1 MAERLERTSESRYEL
16 GYRTI
21 FGLKPPSPRNRNW
34 SLSFD
39 SVRDARDFKEP
50 LSSIT
55 LVIVALVYGGLHLLA
70 WNAPFHTRVE
80 ETLWKISGISVAS
93 IGPMSIAYAGLL
105 SVTHEP
111 FRHISLWHT
120 RHWNSPRTRHQLKF
134 SQFLSFSMHIV
145 GKINQFFGVSYL
157 LFYLFA
163 RVYLVVECFIEVA
176 YLPDSAFTTPV
187 FTRYIP
193 HFG

>member
-1 MAERLERTSESRYEL
+1 MAERLERTSKSRYRWEL
-16 GYRTI
+16 PKTS
-21 FGLKPPSPRNRNW
+21 SPRSKNW
-34 SLSFD
+34 SLSPD
-39 SVRDARDFKEP
+39 SVDDAMEFTEP

-55 LVIVALVYGGLHLLA
+55 LSIVALVYGGLHLLA
-70 WNAPFHTRVE
+70 WNAPFNTRVE
-80 ETLWKISGISVAS
+80 GILWKISGISVTS
-93 IGPMSIAYAGLL
+93 IGPMSIAYVGLL
-105 SVTHEP
+105 SITYK
-111 FRHISLWHT
+111 FLRHINRSYP
-120 RHWNSPRTRHQLKF
+120 PRSKII
-134 SQFLSFSMHIV
+134 QFLNVSEDIV
-145 GKINQFFGVSYL
+145 DKITQFLFLSYL

>member
-1 MAERLERTSESRYEL
+1 MAERLERTAKSRYRWGL
-16 GYRTI
+16 PRTSGHRI
-21 FGLKPPSPRNRNW
+21 KNW
-34 SLSFD
+34 SLS
-39 SVRDARDFKEP
+39 SDAVDHAIQFAEP

-80 ETLWKISGISVAS
+80 ETLWKISGIFVAS

-105 SVTHEP
+105 SVTDKL
-111 FRHISLWHT
+111 FRHIDRLWLSGRWAT
-120 RHWNSPRTRHQLKF
+120 SRTRERPKVIEFLNVSEDIIEKIT
-134 SQFLSFSMHIV
+134 QFL
-145 GKINQFFGVSYL
+145 GVSYL

-193 HFG
+193 HLG